1 MVTGIARTQK
11 RGWTD
16 MLDKPAADDAEK
28 QAKRA
33 RFAAMLDSAPS
44 ESSSEKKPVP
54 DASCGQGNSEAAE
67 SAALL
72 RLAGGDKEKAEILR
86 KAIEAQTA
94 ERFASAMALDYA
106 TNMVLAKRAGQLE
119 KLTPEYVAMRQGI
132 KCTDELLESI
142 LAQVADGISV
152 YRICKRDDMP
162 TTAAVLKHLN
172 SADWLQKYQAAM
184 LARTD
189 KHVDEIAEASREL
202 TAAVAAGASS
212 DVVNAIK
219 VHINTLQW
227 IAARINPAKYGDR
240 QTVDMN
246 ATVKLTEQ
254 QVDSRLQQ
262 LFSKAGLDAA
272 ALNAAPDPDSKG
284 Q

>member
-1 MVTGIARTQK
+1 
-11 RGWTD
+11 
-16 MLDKPAADDAEK
+16 MLGKPATDEAE
-28 QAKRA
+28 QAARRA

-44 ESSSEKKPVP
+44 ESSSEKELVP
-54 DASCGQGNSEAAE
+54 DASPGQGNSEAAE
-67 SAALL
+67 NAALL

-132 KCTDELLESI
+132 KCTDEVLEGI
-142 LAQVADGISV
+142 LSQVADGISV

-162 TTAAVLKHLN
+162 TSAAVLKKLN
-172 SADWLQKYQAAM
+172 SADWLQKYQAAL
-184 LARTD
+184 LARAD
-189 KHVDEIAEASREL
+189 KHVDEIADAAREL

-240 QTVDMN
+240 QTVDMT

-254 QVDSRLQQ
+254 QVDTRLSQ
-262 LFSKAGLDAA
+262 LLGKAGLDAA

>member
-1 MVTGIARTQK
+1 MGFTGANER
-11 RGWTD
+11 
-16 MLDKPAADDAEK
+16 AAELNSTVSLFSLPLNSNWASETAE
-28 QAKRA
+28 Q
-33 RFAAMLDSAPS
+33 
-44 ESSSEKKPVP
+44 
-54 DASCGQGNSEAAE
+54 QE

-132 KCTDELLESI
+132 KCTPELLESI
-142 LAQVADGISV
+142 LAEVADGTSV

-172 SADWLQKYQAAM
+172 SAEWLQKYQAAM

-246 ATVKLTEQ
+246 ATVKLKETE
-254 QVDSRLQQ
+254 VDSRLRA
-262 LFSKAGLDAA
+262 LLGKAGLDAA
-272 ALNAAPDPDSKG
+272 ALNAAPDPDAKE
-284 Q
+284 